1 MSKRAD
7 AFIEVGLLGGSLGTL
22 KKNCSFTCQ
31 RRTYVPCLLKMGI
44 IILGSYTTS
53 ESRPNCLQQQTTEE
67 SRRSNNFYSSTQVF
81 VYFSIWKIQS
91 ARRVFID
98 RALDSFLRV
107 TERRVLLL
115 YGSTIESVASYTTQ
129 WKLLA
134 LPKLR
139 VENFYRWPWGCLWS
153 LIWPGSEAAAQL

>member
-91 ARRVFID
+91 DFF
-98 RALDSFLRV
+98 SFLYCL
-107 TERRVLLL
+107 VLHNVLKNTQKVSF
-115 YGSTIESVASYTTQ
+115 YNIQTKFRWMVFTIIRNDFFDYFRFFYDEVASISDFFEKT
-129 WKLLA
+129 
-134 LPKLR
+134 
-139 VENFYRWPWGCLWS
+139 NFAM
-153 LIWPGSEAAAQL
+153 IN